1 VNCGTER
8 FFGTTATVH
17 GVAVPLGVA
26 GAGMEQFGSG
36 QFHERAKDGF
46 AFIFLT
52 GYLWYFIEP

>member
-1 VNCGTER
+1 
-8 FFGTTATVH
+8 VH

-36 QFHERAKDGF
+36 QLHERAKDGF